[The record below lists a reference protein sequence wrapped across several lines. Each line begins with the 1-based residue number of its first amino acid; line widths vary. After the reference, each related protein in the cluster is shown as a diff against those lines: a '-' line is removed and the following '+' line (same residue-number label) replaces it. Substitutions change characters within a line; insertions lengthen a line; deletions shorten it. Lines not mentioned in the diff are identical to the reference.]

1 MYTSIIHGASVF
13 AELADEWDALV
24 KESIIDTPFQT
35 AAYQQAWWT
44 HLQPPNSSL
53 HTIICR
59 GENGRLL
66 AITCLYLF
74 NKSVY
79 FNGCVEETDYLDMIV
94 RAEDAAEAW
103 TAVFDILHSDQFP
116 EWEHIGLCNIPAHS
130 PTRRIVAEI
139 AAKHGLAFQESLQEV
154 CPVIPLPTSYDAYLA
169 QLVSK
174 QRRELKR
181 KQRRAKGLGVQFV
194 TITDEA
200 ELETAV
206 NDFLHLLQTSM
217 HEKRDWLT
225 DGRRAVFHDT
235 ARAAL
240 KAGILQLMFAEVN
253 GVRGAALFNFD
264 YNDRVWVYNSGI
276 DTSQF
281 KSLSLGIVLTGRAI
295 ETAIDNG
302 RSKFDFLRG
311 NEPYKYRFGAADTEI
326 FRLQVSKRASLQA
339 GK

>member
-53 HTIICR
+53 HTIVSR
-59 GENGRLL
+59 EENGRLL
-66 AITCLYLF
+66 AITCLYVF
-74 NKSVY
+74 NKAVY

-94 RAEDAAEAW
+94 RAEDVEEAW
-103 TAVFDILHSDQFP
+103 TAVFDILHNDQFP

-130 PTRRIVAEI
+130 PTRRIVAKT
-139 AAKHGLAFQESLQEV
+139 ADKHGLAFQETLQEV
-154 CPVIPLPTSYDAYLA
+154 CPVVPLPTSYDAYLA

-181 KQRRAKGLGVQFV
+181 KQRRAKGSEVQFV

-240 KAGILQLMFAEVN
+240 KDGILQLMFAEVN

-264 YNDRVWVYNSGI
+264 YNDRIWVYNSGI

-281 KSLSLGIVLTGRAI
+281 KSLSLGIVLTSRAI

-311 NEPYKYRFGAADTEI
+311 NEPYKYRFGATDTEI
-326 FRLQVSKRASLQA
+326 FRLQVSK
-339 GK
+339 